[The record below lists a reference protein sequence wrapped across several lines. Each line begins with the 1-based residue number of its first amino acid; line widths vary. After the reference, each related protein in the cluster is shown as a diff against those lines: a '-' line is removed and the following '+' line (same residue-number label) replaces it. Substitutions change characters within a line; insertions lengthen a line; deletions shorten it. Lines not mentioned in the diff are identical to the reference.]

1 MTQAERRAYLIR
13 MLLQE
18 RHERF
23 VLPGD
28 EEAQKRLLRALF
40 NVREPGEASAEFLE
54 VQDAYLREEI
64 LSRGITRDRDRKG
77 RPLAGLQGSRGI
89 TRDRDLVPVRDRFC
103 IWKGDIT
110 TLECGAVVNAANRR
124 MLGCFHPNHG
134 CIDNAI
140 HTFSGVQLRLACDRV
155 MGGKLKNTGE
165 AIITPAFNLPCDFV
179 VHAVGPEV
187 HGPLTPEHE
196 RLLAAT
202 YVSCLEAAGRV
213 HVRSMAFCCLST
225 GEFHFPP
232 LRAAEIAVET
242 VSAHIN
248 NYPWMEKVIF
258 NVFKDSDAAIYQR
271 LLG

>member
-64 LSRGITRDRDRKG
+64 L
-77 RPLAGLQGSRGI
+77 SRGI

-225 GEFHFPP
+225 GEFPFPP
-232 LRAAEIAVET
+232 LRAAEIVVET

>member
-1 MTQAERRAYLIR
+1 MTQTERRAYLIR

-18 RHERF
+18 QHERF

-54 VQDAYLREEI
+54 VQDAYLQEEI
-64 LSRGITRDRDRKG
+64 LSRGIT
-77 RPLAGLQGSRGI
+77 S
-89 TRDRDLVPVRDRFC
+89 DRDLVPVRDRFC

-155 MGGKLKNTGE
+155 MGGTLKNTGE

-202 YVSCLEAAGRV
+202 YVSCLEAAGRF

-248 NYPWMEKVIF
+248 NHPWMEKVIF